1 MPDEQVELFN
11 SCVDELSGLREMF
24 VEQFTPGNVIEPA
37 IRLKVRDLVTSMN
50 TAVCF
55 RKNYPTLV
63 ARIPNE
69 VAAWVAS
76 LGPCGNLLKDFGLTL
91 SALPCNDTYVQTIRV
106 AESLDVTGVC
116 HDFDVARNAAV
127 AFCSQ
132 LGTGSL
138 RQSVLQHLLSLPV
151 DGGETLTSRERGILR
166 LAERLCEKTP
176 ATRAT
181 MLMTL
186 VDARTDK
193 TIAEQALAA
202 AIATDSA
209 DDTAYWN
216 LAQLFANRH
225 EYASAIALVDAGMS
239 HVTSVTEM
247 RRMLKKVKR
256 WAG

>member
-24 VEQFTPGNVIEPA
+24 VEQFARGDVIEPA
-37 IRLKVRDLVTSMN
+37 IRLKVRALLTSMN

-63 ARIPNE
+63 SRIPNQ

-76 LGPCGNLLKDFGLTL
+76 LGPCGNLLQDFGLTL
-91 SALPCNDTYVQTIRV
+91 SALPCNDTKVQTIRV

-138 RQSVLQHLLSLPV
+138 RQSVLQQLLSLPI
-151 DGGETLTSRERGILR
+151 DGGETSTSRERRILR

-186 VDARTDK
+186 VDDRIDN

-202 AIATDSA
+202 AIATDAA

-239 HVTSVTEM
+239 HLTSVTEM